1 MSPAPKP
8 APRSMR
14 FRLRYLHHDLEL
26 NEGAFVIG
34 RSAGCQ
40 LSLDD
45 PLVSRRHAVLVV
57 GENGVT
63 IEDDQSRNGVTVNG
77 VRVSER
83 TDLCPGDRI
92 VIGSQELV
100 LLGGDN
106 DPRMARRPTFGN
118 RTLPKIPSLTPG
130 EDPHPSPTMA
140 PAAPAPHAD
149 SETDPTLVRKAQA
162 FALLSGV
169 AEKALAMGRA
179 EEAERLLAGPVSE
192 IVDASRDG
200 RQLSPTLVDTVARF
214 AVKLAAATA
223 NGSWVDDV
231 IELYR
236 AQERPCPATVI
247 DELNTAV
254 RRVTAIDLGRL
265 REYVAVL
272 HRKQASFGPAERFLV
287 QRIDGLERLAA
298 LR

>member
-1 MSPAPKP
+1 
-8 APRSMR
+8 MR

-26 NEGAFVIG
+26 IEGPFVIG

-45 PLVSRRHAVLVV
+45 PLVSRRHAILVV
-57 GENGVT
+57 GQNAVT

-77 VRVSER
+77 VKVSER
-83 TDLCPGDRI
+83 TDLSPGDRI

-100 LLGGDN
+100 LLGPDN
-106 DPRMARRPTFGN
+106 DSKAARRPTFGN
-118 RTLPKIPSLTPG
+118 KTLPKIPSFQPG
-130 EDPHPSPTMA
+130 EDPRPSPTIA
-140 PAAPAPHAD
+140 PAATPVSAVD
-149 SETDPTLVRKAQA
+149 SETNALARKTQA

-179 EEAERLLAGPVSE
+179 DEAERLLTVPVSE
-192 IVDASRDG
+192 IVDASREG
-200 RQLSPTLVDTVARF
+200 KLLSSALVDAVARL
-214 AVKLAAATA
+214 AAKLAAATG
-223 NGSWVDDV
+223 NGVWVDQV
-231 IELYR
+231 VELYR
-236 AQERPCPATVI
+236 AQERPCPAYVI

-254 RRVTAIDLGRL
+254 RRVSAVDLARL
-265 REYVAVL
+265 REYVASL
-272 HRKQASFGPAERFLV
+272 HQKQATFGPAERFLI

>member
-1 MSPAPKP
+1 
-8 APRSMR
+8 MR

-26 NEGAFVIG
+26 TEGPFVIG
-34 RSAGCQ
+34 RSAACQ

-45 PLVSRRHAVLVV
+45 PLVSRRHAILVV
-57 GENGVT
+57 GEEGVT

-77 VRVSER
+77 VRLSER
-83 TDLCPGDRI
+83 TSLSPGDRI

-100 LLGGDN
+100 LLGPDH
-106 DPRMARRPTFGN
+106 DSKSARRVNFGN
-118 RTLPKIPSLTPG
+118 KTLPKIPSLTPA
-130 EDPHPSPTMA
+130 EDPHPSPTIA
-140 PAAPAPHAD
+140 PAAPVSLVDP
-149 SETDPTLVRKAQA
+149 ETNPTLVRKAQA

-179 EEAERLLAGPVSE
+179 EEAERLLAVPVSE
-192 IVDASRDG
+192 IVDASREG
-200 RQLSPTLVDTVARF
+200 KQLSPALVDTVARF
-214 AVKLAAATA
+214 AAKLAAATA
-223 NGSWVDDV
+223 NGTWVDHV

-236 AQERPCPATVI
+236 AQERPCPANVI

-254 RRVTAIDLGRL
+254 RRVTAIDLARL
-265 REYVAVL
+265 RDYVAVL
-272 HRKQASFGPAERFLV
+272 HQKQGTFGPAERFLV

>member
-1 MSPAPKP
+1 
-8 APRSMR
+8 MR

-26 NEGAFVIG
+26 TEGPFVIG
-34 RSAGCQ
+34 RSASCQ

-45 PLVSRRHAVLVV
+45 PLVSRRHAILVV
-57 GENGVT
+57 AEDGVT
-63 IEDDQSRNGVTVNG
+63 IQDDQSRNGVTVNG
-77 VRVSER
+77 VQVSEK
-83 TDLCPGDRI
+83 TTLSPGDRI

-100 LLGGDN
+100 LLGPDN
-106 DPRMARRPTFGN
+106 DAKAPRRVTFGN
-118 RTLPKIPSLTPG
+118 RTLPKIPSLAPP
-130 EDPHPSPTMA
+130 EDPHPSPTIA
-140 PAAPAPHAD
+140 PAAPVSGLEAD
-149 SETDPTLVRKAQA
+149 PNPTLVRKAQA

-169 AEKALAMGRA
+169 AEKALALGRA
-179 EEAERLLAGPVSE
+179 EEAERLLAVPVSE

-200 RQLSPTLVDTVARF
+200 KQLPPTLVDMVARF
-214 AVKLAAATA
+214 AAKLATATA
-223 NGSWVDDV
+223 NGTWVDHV

-254 RRVTAIDLGRL
+254 RRVSAIDLARL
-265 REYVAVL
+265 RDYVALL
-272 HRKQASFGPAERFLV
+272 HQKQGTFGPAERFLI